1 VVVVVGARVV
11 VVVVGASVVV
21 VVVGRGSMVVVV
33 VVARGSVVV
42 VVGSIVLTG
51 AGGGSVVVGATDA
64 GGGEVGAGWVGAGDD
79 AGGRAEVVGAW
90 AAMPTGAGGG
100 STGVEVE
107 DDPAVLALEGA
118 TDSGGPVVAG
128 GPVVSEGT
136 GGAAEG
142 AGGWSGTNAA
152 EATSAARTAKVSPNA
167 TSMRRTGSRCS
178 ARCRGVRLGIRLCG
192 FVDVG
197 LIGGSYGLSDPMGNR
212 LRHHGGSRAGGG
224 GGMAQDGELVALR
237 ADRMVDVEAGEVLEG
252 RTLLVRGERIEAVLD
267 PGRPPPEGARTIDLP
282 GHTLLPGL
290 IDCHTHLV
298 GELQGAG
305 IPAIDRSAA
314 QEALSG
320 VANARATVLAGFT
333 TVRDVGT
340 FRAFVDVALRDAIRD
355 GTVVGPRMAVAGAY
369 VTVPGGGGAVTGLAP
384 DIELPREL
392 RFGEAASPAEVRR
405 RVRAILYGGADFI
418 KVIATG
424 AVLALGTRPGA
435 PELSPEELA
444 AAVQEAAAHSTV
456 VAAHAHGR
464 QGILNAARA
473 GVRSVE
479 HGSLLDAEAADL
491 LAERGTY
498 LVADIW
504 NGDWIAQEGARRGWP
519 AETLAKNE
527 ATTRAQRDGFALAVK
542 AGVKIAYGTDS
553 GVYPHGW
560 NARQLPYMVR
570 HGMTPMAAL
579 CSATVVAAE
588 LLGWQDRVG
597 ALAPGRYADAIAVP
611 GDPLED
617 LGLLADVPFVL
628 QGGRVLKD
636 EGGRARLSGGAP
648 YFPT

>member
-1 VVVVVGARVV
+1 MAR
-11 VVVVGASVVV
+11 
-21 VVVGRGSMVVVV
+21 
-33 VVARGSVVV
+33 
-42 VVGSIVLTG
+42 
-51 AGGGSVVVGATDA
+51 
-64 GGGEVGAGWVGAGDD
+64 E
-79 AGGRAEVVGAW
+79 
-90 AAMPTGAGGG
+90 
-100 STGVEVE
+100 
-107 DDPAVLALEGA
+107 
-118 TDSGGPVVAG
+118 
-128 GPVVSEGT
+128 
-136 GGAAEG
+136 
-142 AGGWSGTNAA
+142 
-152 EATSAARTAKVSPNA
+152 
-167 TSMRRTGSRCS
+167 
-178 ARCRGVRLGIRLCG
+178 
-192 FVDVG
+192 
-197 LIGGSYGLSDPMGNR
+197 
-212 LRHHGGSRAGGG
+212 
-224 GGMAQDGELVALR
+224 GELVALR
-237 ADRMVDVEAGEVLEG
+237 ADRMVDVEAGAVLED

-267 PGRPPPEGARTIDLP
+267 PGRPLPEGARVIDLP
-282 GHTLLPGL
+282 GHSLLPGL

-298 GELQGAG
+298 GQLQGSG
-305 IPAIDRSAA
+305 VPAIDRSAA

-320 VANARATVLAGFT
+320 VGNARATVLAGFT

-340 FRAFVDVALRDAIRD
+340 FRAFVDVALRDAIGD

-384 DIELPREL
+384 DIELPRDL
-392 RFGEAASPAEVRR
+392 RFGEAASPAEVRQ

-424 AVLALGTRPGA
+424 AVLAQGTRPGA

-444 AAVQEAAAHSTV
+444 AAVAEAAAHGTV

-491 LAERGTY
+491 LAKRGVY
-498 LVADIW
+498 LVADIY
-504 NGDWIAQEGARRGWP
+504 NGDFIASEGARQGWP

-527 ATTRAQRDGFALAVK
+527 ATTKAQRDGFALAVK

-570 HGMTPMAAL
+570 HGMTPMAAIR
-579 CSATVVAAE
+579 SATVVAAE

-597 ALAPGRYADAIAVP
+597 SLATGRYADAIAVP

-628 QGGRVLKD
+628 KGGQVLKW
-636 EGGRARLSGGAP
+636 ERAPAPLSGGTP
-648 YFPT
+648 YLPV

>member
-1 VVVVVGARVV
+1 MAP
-11 VVVVGASVVV
+11 
-21 VVVGRGSMVVVV
+21 
-33 VVARGSVVV
+33 
-42 VVGSIVLTG
+42 
-51 AGGGSVVVGATDA
+51 GG
-64 GGGEVGAGWVGAGDD
+64 
-79 AGGRAEVVGAW
+79 
-90 AAMPTGAGGG
+90 
-100 STGVEVE
+100 
-107 DDPAVLALEGA
+107 
-118 TDSGGPVVAG
+118 
-128 GPVVSEGT
+128 
-136 GGAAEG
+136 
-142 AGGWSGTNAA
+142 
-152 EATSAARTAKVSPNA
+152 
-167 TSMRRTGSRCS
+167 
-178 ARCRGVRLGIRLCG
+178 
-192 FVDVG
+192 G
-197 LIGGSYGLSDPMGNR
+197 LIG
-212 LRHHGGSRAGGG
+212 
-224 GGMAQDGELVALR
+224 LR
-237 ADRMVDVEAGEVLEG
+237 ADRMVDVEAGEVREG
-252 RTLLVRGERIEAVLD
+252 AVVLVRGERIEAVLD
-267 PGRPPPEGARTIDLP
+267 PGAPLPEGATTIDLP

-298 GELQGAG
+298 GELQGSG
-305 IPAIDRSAA
+305 IPVIDRSAA

-340 FRAFVDVALRDAIRD
+340 FRAFVDVAIRD
-355 GTVVGPRMAVAGAY
+355 GTVLGPRMAVAGAY

-384 DIELPREL
+384 DIELPLDL

-444 AAVQEAAAHSTV
+444 AAVEEAALQGTH

-464 QGILNAARA
+464 QGIVNAAVA
-473 GVRSVE
+473 GARSIE

-498 LVADIW
+498 LVADIY
-504 NGDWIAQEGARRGWP
+504 NGDYIAQEGARQGWP
-519 AETLAKNE
+519 AETLAKNQ
-527 ATTRAQRDGFALAVK
+527 ATTQSQRDGFELAVK

-579 CSATVVAAE
+579 RSATVVAAE
-588 LLGWQDRVG
+588 LLGWSDRVG

-611 GDPLED
+611 GDPLAD
-617 LGLLADVPFVL
+617 LGRLADVPFVL
-628 QGGRVLKD
+628 QGGRVLRWEKSD
-636 EGGRARLSGGAP
+636 APLSGPTP
-648 YFPT
+648 YLPA

>member
-1 VVVVVGARVV
+1 MAR
-11 VVVVGASVVV
+11 
-21 VVVGRGSMVVVV
+21 
-33 VVARGSVVV
+33 
-42 VVGSIVLTG
+42 
-51 AGGGSVVVGATDA
+51 
-64 GGGEVGAGWVGAGDD
+64 E
-79 AGGRAEVVGAW
+79 
-90 AAMPTGAGGG
+90 
-100 STGVEVE
+100 
-107 DDPAVLALEGA
+107 
-118 TDSGGPVVAG
+118 
-128 GPVVSEGT
+128 
-136 GGAAEG
+136 
-142 AGGWSGTNAA
+142 
-152 EATSAARTAKVSPNA
+152 
-167 TSMRRTGSRCS
+167 
-178 ARCRGVRLGIRLCG
+178 
-192 FVDVG
+192 
-197 LIGGSYGLSDPMGNR
+197 
-212 LRHHGGSRAGGG
+212 
-224 GGMAQDGELVALR
+224 GELVALR
-237 ADRMVDVEAGEVLEG
+237 ADRMVDVEAGAVLED

-267 PGRPPPEGARTIDLP
+267 PGRPLPEGARVIDLP
-282 GHTLLPGL
+282 GHSLLPGL

-298 GELQGAG
+298 GQLQGSG
-305 IPAIDRSAA
+305 VPAIDRSAA

-320 VANARATVLAGFT
+320 VGNARATVLAGFT

-340 FRAFVDVALRDAIRD
+340 FRAFVDVALRDAIGD

-384 DIELPREL
+384 DIELPRDL
-392 RFGEAASPAEVRR
+392 RFGEAASPAEVRQ

-424 AVLALGTRPGA
+424 AVLAQGTRPGA

-444 AAVQEAAAHSTV
+444 AAVAEAAAHGTV

-491 LAERGTY
+491 LAERGVY
-498 LVADIW
+498 LVADIY
-504 NGDWIAQEGARRGWP
+504 NGDFIASEGARQGWP

-527 ATTRAQRDGFALAVK
+527 ATTKAQRDGFALAVK

-570 HGMTPMAAL
+570 HGMTPMAAIR
-579 CSATVVAAE
+579 SATVVAAE

-597 ALAPGRYADAIAVP
+597 SLATGRYADAIAVP

-628 QGGRVLKD
+628 KGGRVLKW
-636 EGGRARLSGGAP
+636 ERAPAPLSGGTP
-648 YFPT
+648 YLPV